1 MLAPAIPSRWPAER
15 GACVLRG
22 WFVDRHFYTRDRS
35 GRGRYATF
43 TRTAQ
48 IRLASAGLG
57 LALLTLLLAGI
68 VVWDRLGGSGTTAAP
83 SGLVPALAAEH
94 GRDDEILAL
103 RAALAESR
111 EKRAELAAAVESLER
126 RLAAL
131 AEAAPDRAA
140 ELDRLRQEHD
150 LAMERAL
157 AAEIERDAAI
167 AERELALAAQ
177 LAAEARALEQGLD
190 LANRAPIDPASVPD
204 RIRALEL
211 ELELVRADAAADN
224 PAADD
229 LSSDEP
235 VPVDADE
242 PDDPAVAPQLP
253 ELPPDLESGGP

>member
-1 MLAPAIPSRWPAER
+1 
-15 GACVLRG
+15 VLRG

-68 VVWDRLGGSGTTAAP
+68 VVWDRLGGSGTATP
-83 SGLVPALAAEH
+83 SSGLVPALAAAH
-94 GRDDEILAL
+94 DGDDELVAL

-131 AEAAPDRAA
+131 AEAAPDQAA

-150 LAMERAL
+150 LAVERAL

-167 AERELALAAQ
+167 AEQELALAAQ
-177 LAAEARALEQGLD
+177 RAAEARALEHGRD
-190 LANRAPIDPASVPD
+190 LASREPIDPASVPD

-211 ELELVRADAAADN
+211 ELELVRADEAAGDSTLVD
-224 PAADD
+224 P
-229 LSSDEP
+229 SPDEP
-235 VPVDADE
+235 PSVGADGQ
-242 PDDPAVAPQLP
+242 DDPTVAPQLP
-253 ELPPDLESGGP
+253 EPLPDQEPDEPAGP